1 METNVKFWRIA
12 RWKAENGV
20 PYLAGRQLLSPG
32 FHQDVVH
39 GRLRFVR
46 GGQKNT
52 AAPLDKTDKA
62 AILDTDIKTG
72 ALGGIPG

>member
-46 GGQKNT
+46 GGQKKHGR
-52 AAPLDKTDKA
+52 PLDKTDKA

>member
-1 METNVKFWRIA
+1 M
-12 RWKAENGV
+12 GV
-20 PYLAGRQLLSPG
+20 PYVPGGLVLSPV
-32 FHQDVVH
+32 FHNFVVH

-46 GGQKNT
+46 GGQKKHGR
-52 AAPLDKTDKA
+52 PLDKTDKA